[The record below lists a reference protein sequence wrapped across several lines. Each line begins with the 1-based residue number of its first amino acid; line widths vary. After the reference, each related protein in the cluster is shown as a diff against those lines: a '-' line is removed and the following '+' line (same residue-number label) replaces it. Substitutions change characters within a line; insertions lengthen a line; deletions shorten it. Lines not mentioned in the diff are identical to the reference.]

1 MQPDINQDKVTLREA
16 QRQFVENLQSKG
28 RATATVLAYGKD
40 VDQLVEFVAL
50 QHKYEPAMI
59 NEQDIENFKVFL
71 KNEKYTS
78 KSISRKVNSIK
89 SFFRF
94 LRAQNFVS
102 DNPAAHVSHPKY
114 EVAPPRV
121 LSKLEYRALRDAS
134 RDDVRLSSIIEL
146 LLQTGMR
153 IGELSN
159 LHIEDVDL
167 KKKQVLI
174 RPYESRDT
182 RTVPLSDAAVKAIES
197 YLAVRPKSDDNTLFL
212 TKTGNPFLVRNIRTA
227 VDRYFKIA
235 GIENAKVNDLR
246 HTFIIHQLRAGT
258 PINYVSRLV
267 GHKRLSTTEKYLK
280 LIEGT
285 VEKDNVKLE
294 EL

>member
-1 MQPDINQDKVTLREA
+1 MQVDLAKVTLREA
-16 QRQFVENLQSKG
+16 REQFVEFLRSKK

-40 VDQLVEFVAL
+40 VEQLVTFVGE
-50 QHKYEPAMI
+50 QHKYEPALV

-71 KNEKYTS
+71 KNGKYTS
-78 KSISRKVNSIK
+78 KSISRKINSIK

-94 LRAQNFVS
+94 MKDQNYVAIS
-102 DNPAAHVSHPKY
+102 PAAHVSHPKY

-121 LSKLEYRALRDAS
+121 LSKLEYRALRDAG
-134 RDDVRLSSIIEL
+134 RDDVRLSSVIEL

-167 KKKQVLI
+167 KKKQILI
-174 RPYESRDT
+174 RPYESRAE
-182 RTVPLSDAAVKAIES
+182 RMVPLSDAAIKAVEA
-197 YLAVRPKSDDNTLFL
+197 YLTVRPKSDDKTLFL

-246 HTFIIHQLRAGT
+246 HTFIMHQLRAGT
-258 PINYVSRLV
+258 PITYVSKLV

-285 VEKDNVKLE
+285 VEKENVKLE

>member
-1 MQPDINQDKVTLREA
+1 MQADLVKITLTAARDEFIANLRET
-16 QRQFVENLQSKG
+16 K

-40 VDQLVEFVAL
+40 VEQLITFVAE
-50 QHKYEPAMI
+50 QHKYEPSVV
-59 NEQDIENFKVFL
+59 NEQDIENFKVSL

-78 KSISRKVNSIK
+78 KSISRKINSIK

-94 LRAQNFVS
+94 LQLKHYVS
-102 DNPAAHVSHPKY
+102 DNPATHVSHPRY

-121 LSKLEYRALRDAS
+121 LSKLEYRALRDAC
-134 RDDVRLSSIIEL
+134 RDDVRLSSIIEV

-153 IGELSN
+153 IGELAN
-159 LHIEDVDL
+159 LQIDDVDL
-167 KKKQVLI
+167 KKKQVNI
-174 RPYESRDT
+174 RAYESRDE
-182 RTVPLSDAAVKAIES
+182 RMVPLSDAAVKAIES
-197 YLAVRPKSDDNTLFL
+197 YLAVRPKADDKTLYL

-227 VDRYFKIA
+227 VDRYFRIA

-258 PINYVSRLV
+258 PITYVSKLV

-280 LIEGT
+280 LMEGT
-285 VEKDNVKLE
+285 VEKENIKLE

>member
-1 MQPDINQDKVTLREA
+1 MQEDLAKISLREA
-16 QRQFVENLQSKG
+16 RDKFLEHLRQQQRAN
-28 RATATVLAYGKD
+28 ATALAYGKD
-40 VDQLVEFVAL
+40 VEQLINFVGE
-50 QHKYEPAMI
+50 QHKYEPSVI
-59 NEQDIENFKVFL
+59 NTQDIENFKVSL

-94 LRAQNFVS
+94 LKSQNFVE
-102 DNPAAHVSHPKY
+102 DNPAVKVTHPQY

-134 RDDVRLSSIIEL
+134 RDDVRLSSIVEI

-153 IGELSN
+153 IGELAS
-159 LHIEDVDL
+159 LQVEDVDL
-167 KKKQVLI
+167 KKKQIVV
-174 RPYESRDT
+174 RPYEARSERYL
-182 RTVPLSDAAVKAIES
+182 PLSDAALKAIEG
-197 YLAVRPKSDDNTLFL
+197 YLAIRPKSDEKALFL

-258 PINYVSRLV
+258 PITYVSKLV

-280 LIEGT
+280 LIEST
-285 VEKDNVKLE
+285 VEKDTIKLE

>member
-1 MQPDINQDKVTLREA
+1 MQADLAKITLRDA
-16 QRQFVENLQSKG
+16 RDKFVDFLRSKK
-28 RATATVLAYGKD
+28 RASATVLAYGKD
-40 VDQLVEFVAL
+40 VEQLITFVGE
-50 QHKYEPAMI
+50 QHKFEPSVV

-94 LRAQNFVS
+94 LKSQDFVG
-102 DNPAAHVSHPKY
+102 DNPAAHVSHPRY

-121 LSKLEYRALRDAS
+121 LSKLEYRALRDAC
-134 RDDVRLSSIIEL
+134 RDDVRLSSIIEM

-153 IGELSN
+153 IGELAN
-159 LHIEDVDL
+159 LHIEDLDV
-167 KKKQVLI
+167 KKKQVFV
-174 RPYESRDT
+174 RPYESRGE
-182 RTVPLSDAAVKAIES
+182 RAVPISDAAIKAVEN
-197 YLAVRPKSDDNTLFL
+197 YLVVRPKSDDKTLFL

-246 HTFIIHQLRAGT
+246 HTFIMHQLRAGT
-258 PINYVSRLV
+258 PITFVSKLV

>member
-1 MQPDINQDKVTLREA
+1 MQVDLTKVTLREA
-16 QRQFVENLQSKG
+16 RDQFVEFLRSKK
-28 RATATVLAYGKD
+28 RANATVLAYGKD
-40 VDQLVEFVAL
+40 VEQLVTFVGE
-50 QHKYEPAMI
+50 QHKYEPALV
-59 NEQDIENFKVFL
+59 NEQDIENFKVYL

-78 KSISRKVNSIK
+78 KSISRKINSIK

-94 LRAQNFVS
+94 LKVQNYVTDS
-102 DNPAAHVSHPKY
+102 PAAHISHPKY

-121 LSKLEYRALRDAS
+121 LSKLEYRALRDAG
-134 RDDVRLSSIIEL
+134 RDDIRLSSIIEL

-159 LHIEDVDL
+159 LHIDDVDL
-167 KKKQVLI
+167 KKKQILI
-174 RPYESRDT
+174 QPYESREE
-182 RTVPLSDAAVKAIES
+182 RMVPLSEAAAKAIEA
-197 YLAVRPKSDDNTLFL
+197 YLAIRPKSDDKTLFL

-258 PINYVSRLV
+258 PITYVSKLV

-285 VEKDNVKLE
+285 VEKENVKLE

>member
-1 MQPDINQDKVTLREA
+1 MVEDVQAKVTLHEA
-16 QRQFVENLQSKG
+16 QQQFVEFLKSKQ

-40 VDQLVEFVAL
+40 VEQLVTFVAG
-50 QHKYEPAMI
+50 QHKFEPSLI

-71 KNEKYTS
+71 RNEKYTS

-94 LRAQNFVS
+94 LKAQNLVG

-146 LLQTGMR
+146 LLQTGVR

-159 LHIEDVDL
+159 LQIDDVDL

-174 RPYESRDT
+174 KPY
-182 RTVPLSDAAVKAIES
+182 
-197 YLAVRPKSDDNTLFL
+197 
-212 TKTGNPFLVRNIRTA
+212 
-227 VDRYFKIA
+227 
-235 GIENAKVNDLR
+235 
-246 HTFIIHQLRAGT
+246 
-258 PINYVSRLV
+258 
-267 GHKRLSTTEKYLK
+267 
-280 LIEGT
+280 
-285 VEKDNVKLE
+285 
-294 EL
+294 

>member
-1 MQPDINQDKVTLREA
+1 MQEDIEKVTLHEA
-16 QRQFVENLQSKG
+16 HRQFLDFLKSKK
-28 RATATVLAYGKD
+28 RASATVLAYGKD
-40 VDQLVEFVAL
+40 VEQLVTFVGG
-50 QHKYEPAMI
+50 QHKYEPGLV
-59 NEQDIENFKVFL
+59 NEQDIENFKVYL

-94 LRAQNFVS
+94 MKSRGWLG

-134 RDDVRLSSIIEL
+134 RDDIRLSSIIEV
-146 LLQTGMR
+146 LLQTGIR
-153 IGELSN
+153 IGELAN
-159 LHIEDVDL
+159 LKIDEVDL
-167 KKKQVLI
+167 KKKQI
-174 RPYESRDT
+174 AIKPYESRDE
-182 RTVPLSDAAVKAIES
+182 RTVPLSDAAIKAIES
-197 YLAVRPKSDDNTLFL
+197 YLGVRPKSEDKTLFL

-246 HTFIIHQLRAGT
+246 HTFIVHQLKAGT

-285 VEKDNVKLE
+285 VERDNVKLE

>member
-1 MQPDINQDKVTLREA
+1 MEQTVNKITLREA
-16 QRQFVENLQSKG
+16 RDQFVDFLRSKK

-40 VDQLVEFVAL
+40 VEQLIQFVGE
-50 QHKYEPAMI
+50 QHKYEPSMVS
-59 NEQDIENFKVFL
+59 NQDIENFKVFL

-78 KSISRKVNSIK
+78 KSISRKINSIK
-89 SFFRF
+89 SFFRY
-94 LRAQNFVS
+94 LKSQNFVS
-102 DNPAAHVSHPKY
+102 DSPAAHVAHPKY

-134 RDDVRLSSIIEL
+134 RDDVRMSSIIEL

-153 IGELSN
+153 IGELAN
-159 LHIEDVDL
+159 LQVDDIDL
-167 KKKQVLI
+167 KKKQVKI
-174 RPYESRDT
+174 RPYESREE
-182 RTVPLSDAAVKAIES
+182 RSVPLSDAAIKAIET
-197 YLAVRPKSDDNTLFL
+197 YLEIRPKSNDKTLFL

-258 PINYVSRLV
+258 PITYVSKLV

-280 LIEGT
+280 LVEGS
-285 VEKDNVKLE
+285 VERDAVKLE

>member
-1 MQPDINQDKVTLREA
+1 MQQDNQSTVTLHEA
-16 QRQFVENLQSKG
+16 HQQFVDFLKSKQ
-28 RATATVLAYGKD
+28 RATATILAYGKD
-40 VDQLVEFVAL
+40 VEQLVTFL
-50 QHKYEPAMI
+50 GSQHKFGPDLI
-59 NEQDIENFKVFL
+59 GEQDIENFKVHL

-94 LRAQNFVS
+94 MKNQGILT

-134 RDDVRLSSIIEL
+134 RDDVRLSSIIEV
-146 LLQTGMR
+146 LLQTGIR

-159 LHIEDVDL
+159 LKIDDVDL
-167 KKKQVLI
+167 KKKQLQI
-174 RPYESRDT
+174 NPYESRDE
-182 RTVPLSDAAVKAIES
+182 RVVPLSDAAVKAVEA
-197 YLAVRPKSDDNTLFL
+197 YLAVRPKSDDKTLFL

-246 HTFIIHQLRAGT
+246 HTFIVHQLRAGT

>member
-1 MQPDINQDKVTLREA
+1 MQTDFAKVTLTAARDRFIEYL
-16 QRQFVENLQSKG
+16 RDKK
-28 RATATVLAYGKD
+28 RATATILAYGKD
-40 VDQLVEFVAL
+40 VEQLITFVAS
-50 QHKYEPAMI
+50 QHKFEPTLI
-59 NEQDIENFKVFL
+59 NEQDIENFKVSL

-94 LRAQNFVS
+94 LKSQNFVM
-102 DNPAAHVSHPKY
+102 DNPAAHISHPRY

-134 RDDVRLSSIIEL
+134 RDDMRLSSIIEL

-159 LHIEDVDL
+159 LQIDDVDL
-167 KKKQVLI
+167 KKKQILI
-174 RPYESRDT
+174 RPYESRDE
-182 RTVPLSDAAVKAIES
+182 RMVPLSDAAIKAIEA
-197 YLAVRPKSDDNTLFL
+197 YLSVRPKADDKTLFL

-227 VDRYFKIA
+227 VDRYFRIA

-246 HTFIIHQLRAGT
+246 HTFIMHQLRAGT
-258 PINYVSRLV
+258 PITYVSKLV

-285 VEKDNVKLE
+285 VERENVKLE

>member
-1 MQPDINQDKVTLREA
+1 MQADLTKITLREA
-16 QRQFVENLQSKG
+16 REQFVEFLRSKK
-28 RATATVLAYGKD
+28 RASATVLAYGKD
-40 VDQLVEFVAL
+40 VEQLVTFVAE
-50 QHKYEPAMI
+50 QHKFEPSMV
-59 NEQDIENFKVFL
+59 NEQDIENFKVSL
-71 KNEKYTS
+71 KNDRYTS

-94 LRAQNFVS
+94 LKTQNYVTDS
-102 DNPAAHVSHPKY
+102 PATHVTHPKY

-134 RDDVRLSSIIEL
+134 RDDVRLSSIIEM
-146 LLQTGMR
+146 LLQTGVR

-159 LHIEDVDL
+159 LQIDDVDL

-174 RPYESRDT
+174 RPYESRDE
-182 RTVPLSDAAVKAIES
+182 RTVPLSDAAAKAIEA
-197 YLAVRPKSDDNTLFL
+197 YLAVRPKSDDKTLFL

-258 PINYVSRLV
+258 PITYVSKLV